1 MKHPLFAIA
10 AAISVALSASAAHA
24 QLPAYS
30 FEVIAPGGGPPGP
43 DGFFGLGA
51 AVTQDTIGA
60 THLLNSMKYDVGV
73 GGFVGA
79 RTEIVHP
86 TLNNPPGVNHVLFD
100 VNIPTAYTGTFAD
113 IGVTVFGHDIPG
125 GSFGNQVQFADTVSL
140 AALGAGQHLNQ
151 RIDLDVS
158 QGPYRF
164 GESFNSIFGS
174 DPTDL
179 TVASAFQFYISKNGA
194 NPITV

>member
-1 MKHPLFAIA
+1 MKHRLFAIA

-73 GGFVGA
+73 GGFVGRA
-79 RTEIVHP
+79 P
-86 TLNNPPGVNHVLFD
+86 K
-100 VNIPTAYTGTFAD
+100 
-113 IGVTVFGHDIPG
+113 
-125 GSFGNQVQFADTVSL
+125 SFP
-140 AALGAGQHLNQ
+140 Q
-151 RIDLDVS
+151 R
-158 QGPYRF
+158 
-164 GESFNSIFGS
+164 
-174 DPTDL
+174 
-179 TVASAFQFYISKNGA
+179 
-194 NPITV
+194 